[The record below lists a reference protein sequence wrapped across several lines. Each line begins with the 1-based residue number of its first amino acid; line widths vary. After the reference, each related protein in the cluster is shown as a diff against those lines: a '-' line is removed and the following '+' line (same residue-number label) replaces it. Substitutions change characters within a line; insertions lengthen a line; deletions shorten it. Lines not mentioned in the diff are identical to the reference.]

1 MANAPRISIKDIES
15 NIASE
20 HYFTAFD
27 GATAEEVSGSAVYDS
42 NWEVP
47 RSIEAL
53 QKLTL
58 CVLVLRN
65 GFTVT
70 GESACVSPENF
81 DAQRGR
87 EIAREDAVKKVWP
100 LMGYALI
107 CRNANNAEPEAE
119 DREYRGG

>member
-1 MANAPRISIKDIES
+1 MATAPKLSLKDIEA

-27 GATAEEVSGSAVYDS
+27 GATAEEVSGNAIYDS
-42 NWEVP
+42 DWEVP

-65 GFTVT
+65 GFTVV
-70 GESACVSPENF
+70 GESACISPENF

-87 EIAREDAVKKVWP
+87 EIAREHAVEKVWP
-100 LMGYALI
+100 LMGYALS
-107 CRNANNAEPEAE
+107 CKNADNPKTEAE
-119 DREYRGG
+119 DSEYRGG